1 LLSELQDALTLSEQT
16 INNLESELHIYEKQ
30 LTELNEKSKFSDEK
44 VIQLINEKEKLVKYF
59 LFHLIK
65 NILCEKIYVLYF
77 FFTER

>member
-1 LLSELQDALTLSEQT
+1 LLPELQDALTLSEQT